1 MTSLTTAPHP
11 RSPAS
16 LSLEVPGKQ
25 GVADTHL
32 SWFLQP
38 SSLPSRQVSPP
49 EHRPWPH
56 TLSPAASG
64 FCLRG
69 GVCWG
74 GVATSSLGE
83 GRAPLPQAPKQN
95 QPPLPQTRRVYK
107 VGASPRIP
115 SLKLGRKWG
124 RGGGGDKAAGCSAQ
138 RRSGPRLLPAVRR
151 APRSWPSDAAPRVPR
166 APGEGVMGV
175 PPRHKCSRR
184 AGAAQDS
191 SHRPLSIFHSSV
203 RHAGNKH

>member
-11 RSPAS
+11 GSPAS

-38 SSLPSRQVSPP
+38 SSLPSRQVSPRSIDRGRTHSLP
-49 EHRPWPH
+49 PP
-56 TLSPAASG
+56 LASVSG
-64 FCLRG
+64 E
-69 GVCWG
+69 VCVCR

-107 VGASPRIP
+107 VGASPPIP

-124 RGGGGDKAAGCSAQ
+124 RGGGGDKGAGCSAQ
-138 RRSGPRLLPAVRR
+138 RRFGPRLLPAVRR

>member
-16 LSLEVPGKQ
+16 LSLEVPGKR

-32 SWFLQP
+32 SRFLQP

-64 FCLRG
+64 FCLGRC
-69 GVCWG
+69 VCG
-74 GVATSSLGE
+74 GVATPSLGE

-95 QPPLPQTRRVYK
+95 QPPPPQTRRVYY
-107 VGASPRIP
+107 ILL
-115 SLKLGRKWG
+115 LKKYLIKFN
-124 RGGGGDKAAGCSAQ
+124 
-138 RRSGPRLLPAVRR
+138 L
-151 APRSWPSDAAPRVPR
+151 
-166 APGEGVMGV
+166 
-175 PPRHKCSRR
+175 
-184 AGAAQDS
+184 
-191 SHRPLSIFHSSV
+191 
-203 RHAGNKH
+203 